1 MKLNNPFVSII
12 IPTRNVG
19 KFIGQCLESLNNLD
33 YPKDKYEVII
43 ADSESTDETPLI
55 ARKYGA
61 ILVSTPKRSVCAGR
75 NEGFKIAKGEIVAFS
90 DADCVMD
97 KNWIKNSVKYFE
109 DPAIGGVGG
118 PNLSPADDTSFAK
131 AVSFILNQ
139 PLFLAGSVYG
149 RVLKNIREVKSLPG
163 CNIILKKEALNKVMP
178 VDETILGGEDFFMNQ
193 KIRQSGYRLIY
204 TPDTFVWHYHR
215 ATPKKFFK
223 QIYRYGISRLIIGK
237 KDRGMINQMHV
248 IVGFGV
254 PILAATAVFLIIF
267 SPVLLAYIALSGAV
281 FMLIYAMLAWFKL
294 KSFRTALWVPAAIT
308 ILFLAW
314 SSGFLRELFYPISVP
329 CHGFNSDI
337 AK

>member
-19 KFIGQCLESLNNLD
+19 KFISKCLESLNNLD

-43 ADSESTDETPLI
+43 ADSESTDETPSI

-61 ILVSTPKRSVCAGR
+61 ILVSTAKRSVCAGR
-75 NEGFKIAKGEIVAFS
+75 NEGFKIAKGEIIAFS

-97 KNWIKNSVKYFE
+97 KNWIKNSIKYFE
-109 DPAIGGVGG
+109 DSVVGGVGG

-131 AVSFILNQ
+131 AVSFVLDQ

-149 RVLKNIREVKSLPG
+149 RVLKNIKEVKSLPG
-163 CNIILKKEALNKVMP
+163 CNIILRRETLDKVMP
-178 VDETILGGEDFFMNQ
+178 IDETILGGEDFFMNQ
-193 KIRQSGYRLIY
+193 KIRQLGYRLLY

-215 ATPKKFFK
+215 AAPKKFFK

-237 KDRGMINQMHV
+237 KDRRMINPMHI

-254 PILAATAVFLIIF
+254 PILAATAFSLIIF
-267 SPVLLAYIALSGAV
+267 SPVLLAYIALSAAV
-281 FMLIYAMLAWFKL
+281 FMLIYTVLAWFKL
-294 KSFRTALWVPAAIT
+294 KSFRAALWVPTVIV
-308 ILFLAW
+308 IIFCSW
-314 SSGFLRELFYPISVP
+314 SLGFLRELFCPISVP

-337 AK
+337 TK